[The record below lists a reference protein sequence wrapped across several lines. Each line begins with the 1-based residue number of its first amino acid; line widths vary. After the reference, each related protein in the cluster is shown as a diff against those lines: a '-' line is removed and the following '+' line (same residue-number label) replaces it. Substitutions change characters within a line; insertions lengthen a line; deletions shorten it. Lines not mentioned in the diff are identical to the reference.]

1 MGLKD
6 WVRKIL
12 WLLHCDITR
21 NMRYDRMTYRVMS
34 QVLRPDSVSID
45 VGCHKGEVLEW
56 MIELSPRGNHFAVE
70 PLPHLAERLRLQF
83 GEKVQV
89 VQKALSSQVGETSFQ
104 YVKNAPAYSGILKR
118 RYDTAIPDIQ
128 ELHVEMTTLDEM
140 VGKEKID
147 FIKID
152 VEGGEY
158 AVLQGAKQTIQKHLP
173 TVVFECGKG
182 ATEYYDTT
190 PQMIFDWWDEAGYD
204 VTSLPH
210 FLGKRDPL
218 SRLEFQSCFDTGSE
232 YYFIAYPRMK
242 NA

>member
-34 QVLRPDSVSID
+34 QVLRPKSVTID

-56 MIELSPRGNHFAVE
+56 IIELSPMGNHFAVE
-70 PLPHLAERLRLQF
+70 PLPHLAEKLRSQY
-83 GEKVQV
+83 GSKVRV
-89 VQKALSSQVGETSFQ
+89 VEKALSSQIGETSFQ

-140 VGKEKID
+140 VGNEKID

-158 AVLQGAKQTIQKHLP
+158 AVLQGAKLTIQKHQP
-173 TVVFECGKG
+173 IVVFECGKG
-182 ATEYYDTT
+182 ATEFYNTT
-190 PQMIFDWWDEAGYD
+190 PQMIFDWWDDAGYE
-204 VTSLPH
+204 VTSLP
-210 FLGKRDPL
+210 LYLDNREPL
-218 SRLEFQSCFDTGSE
+218 SRLQFQSCFDTGSE